1 MTTTSGTGNKESFAA
16 PLTEELSGKDPIQP
30 QQPEKKNREE
40 QKETTKD
47 SKFEAGSTVIGVKEM
62 VDTKEKIATKIM
74 IERIQH
80 HLQFL
85 TGKLSF
91 PNTDAQIKEQVTFIE
106 TIGNSLK
113 LDYDQFIVVTNELLN
128 QIKDNKD
135 TFTNGTP
142 FRFMSVLDKQY
153 SPDIIK
159 TYQSYI
165 LFLTKLAKNWSSR
178 YKLNKL
184 VDIAFVTQDMDR
196 KSKENLTRYFQSLIN
211 S

>member
-1 MTTTSGTGNKESFAA
+1 MTTNSGTDNKETFVA
-16 PLTEELSGKDPIQP
+16 PLTEEVSGKDPVQP
-30 QQPEKKNREE
+30 EQPEKKTKEE

-47 SKFEAGSTVIGVKEM
+47 SKFEAGSTVIGVKQM
-62 VDTKEKIATKIM
+62 VDTKDKIATKIM

-80 HLQFL
+80 HMKFL

-91 PNTDAQIKEQVTFIE
+91 PDTNSQVKEQISFIE

-135 TFTNGTP
+135 AFVSGTP
-142 FRFMSVLDKQY
+142 FRFMSVLDKHY
-153 SPDIIK
+153 SPDIVK

-165 LFLTKLAKNWSSR
+165 IFLTKLANNWSAR

-196 KSKENLTRYFQSLIN
+196 KSKENLTKYFQSLIN